1 MRIAL
6 GVEYDGRAFSGWEIQ
21 KERETVQAVL
31 EAALSNVADHPLR
44 TTCAGRTDAG
54 VHAWGQVVHFESGQ
68 SRPLH
73 AWVLGTN
80 TVLPSSVSVSWAQ
93 DVPDE
98 FHARFSAKRRH
109 YRYLILN
116 RAARSGL
123 LDGRVGWE
131 SRPLDIDSM
140 QEGANRLLGEHDF
153 SAFRAAGCQAKSPV
167 RSLYRLEVRRR
178 DQMIAVDVVAN
189 AFLQHMVRNVVGSL
203 VQVGLGKQ
211 PPVWITT
218 LLESRDRTRGG
229 ATMAAYGLYLVAVE
243 YPARY
248 GLPTTLSPGFSG
260 SDCLNGQGGQLD

>member
-21 KERETVQAVL
+21 RERETVQAVL
-31 EAALSNVADHPLR
+31 EKALSNVADHPVR
-44 TTCAGRTDAG
+44 TICAGRTDAG
-54 VHAWGQVVHFESGQ
+54 VHAWGQVVHFESEQ
-68 SRPLH
+68 SRGLH

-80 TVLPSSVSVSWAQ
+80 TGLPSSVSVSWAQ
-93 DVPDE
+93 PVPAQ

-131 SRPLDIDSM
+131 SRPLDVDVM
-140 QEGANRLLGEHDF
+140 QNGATRLLGEHDF

-167 RSLYRLEVRRR
+167 RSLYRLDICRR

-189 AFLQHMVRNVVGSL
+189 AFLQHMVRNLVGSL

-211 PPVWITT
+211 PPVWTTT
-218 LLESRDRTRGG
+218 LLESRDRTQGG
-229 ATMAAYGLYLVAVE
+229 ATMAACGLYLMSVE

-248 GLPTTLSPGFSG
+248 RLPITVRPAFA
-260 SDCLNGQGGQLD
+260 